1 MTAVVFKFLYIWYV
15 NRNGIS
21 TGWTSVFQDP
31 LRACGLS
38 LLCQNWI
45 SFVEY
50 AMPSYRAEWDAGLSG
65 VQDQSVHRAQEHR
78 WVSPGDN
85 PHIACQAGFH
95 SYFTSKLWATL
106 VSQLHFV

>member
-1 MTAVVFKFLYIWYV
+1 MN
-15 NRNGIS
+15 NRFWLRLSKAGPRCSKILS
-21 TGWTSVFQDP
+21 EPVACHSSAKTGSHLWNTP
-31 LRACGLS
+31 CLPIG
-38 LLCQNWI
+38 
-45 SFVEY
+45 
-50 AMPSYRAEWDAGLSG
+50 AEWDAGLSG